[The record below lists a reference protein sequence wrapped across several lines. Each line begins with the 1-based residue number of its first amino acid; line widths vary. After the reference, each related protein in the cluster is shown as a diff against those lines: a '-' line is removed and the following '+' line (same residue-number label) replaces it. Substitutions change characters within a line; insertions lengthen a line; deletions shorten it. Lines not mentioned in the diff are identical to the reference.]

1 MSVDATPV
9 SALVEE
15 IAGFYVTDRAMRRAQ
30 QRMTRV
36 LAAAQPPPPAEVAR
50 YLTAVERY
58 FAGFEREARAH
69 LGDVDRRLAR
79 AAQLQ
84 FNLTAERSVTT
95 KRVELTQ
102 RVLAHAREL
111 ARR

>member
-1 MSVDATPV
+1 MSADLTPV
-9 SALVEE
+9 STLVEE
-15 IAGFYVTDRAMRRAQ
+15 IGRFYVTDRALLRAQ
-30 QRMTRV
+30 QRITRV
-36 LAAAQPPPPAEVAR
+36 LAAAQPLPDAEIAR
-50 YLTAVERY
+50 YLAAVERY

-95 KRVELTQ
+95 KRVEITQ
-102 RVLAHAREL
+102 RVLARAREL
-111 ARR
+111 SGG